1 MFILDFLY
9 WPHDKVSHDV
19 GYLDTSILTYR
30 NLGQYGFFDTL
41 RSGQVRFPIR
51 CISASEPQADPH
63 VQSTVMQTH
72 LCQAHSSSVKSPT
85 HPRNGVFSCDQAVQE
100 LCRWFSPTVDQTRL
114 NLRVPGFIFGYGAYN
129 KKYLARLRKGM
140 PTITSTTLHRS
151 VKPLK
156 RDAALVAPRSFPFVS
171 ISAAE
176 AESQPPFGFEWDVDH
191 PSSYAYAGTHGGL
204 RGALKGLS
212 YALTLVSR
220 RIFRCPVSIR
230 SARICSSVVH
240 AHGLAG
246 PSVGRKGSP
255 RRLATGGAKKFS
267 FQRKARANYR
277 TRLLGH
283 RIAYSLDAEWDQR
296 VSHAYRAKLQ
306 RRGRHTL
313 VDSDGA
319 VARDSFSLSKLAIM
333 LDDIRLAAG
342 IDGEAK

>member
-100 LCRWFSPTVDQTRL
+100 LCRWFSQTVYQTRL
-114 NLRVPGFIFGYGAYN
+114 SLRVPGFIFGYGAYN
-129 KKYLARLRKGM
+129 KKYLARLRKRV

-151 VKPLK
+151 VKPLH

-176 AESQPPFGFEWDVDH
+176 AGSQPPFSFEWDVDH
-191 PSSYAYAGTHGGL
+191 PSSYAYAGSYGGL
-204 RGALKGLS
+204 RGTLEGLS
-212 YALTLVSR
+212 CALTLVSR
-220 RIFRCPVSIR
+220 LLHQL
-230 SARICSSVVH
+230 SARHES
-240 AHGLAG
+240 AHLFVSPRMHLQDRALEERVLLAG
-246 PSVGRKGSP
+246 LPP
-255 RRLATGGAKKFS
+255 C
-267 FQRKARANYR
+267 QR
-277 TRLLGH
+277 
-283 RIAYSLDAEWDQR
+283 
-296 VSHAYRAKLQ
+296 
-306 RRGRHTL
+306 
-313 VDSDGA
+313 
-319 VARDSFSLSKLAIM
+319 
-333 LDDIRLAAG
+333 
-342 IDGEAK
+342 